1 MEAHQDEHSIVKMC
15 SVLQV
20 STSGFYKWKAKLRSG
35 KTEREKQKADLK
47 KKISQSFHASL
58 ATYGSPRVHQD
69 LIAWGYM
76 VSQKTVARY
85 MQEMK
90 VSAKPKVKYVVTTDS
105 THALHVYPN
114 LLKRVFQAAYPN
126 AIWVADITYVRTLEG
141 WLYVASI
148 MDLFSRK
155 IVGLNMSTSM
165 EKDLVLH
172 ALERAIVTR
181 RPPEGLI
188 HHSDRGSQY
197 CSNEYIEAL
206 TQAKATISM
215 SRKGDPYDNAC
226 IESFHA
232 TIKRELIY
240 RFRFQTR
247 NEAMKAIHH
256 YIYSRYN
263 ETRRHSTLNYQS
275 PNQFEKTYAQRINH
289 DSQKTIS

>member
-85 MQEMK
+85 MQEME
-90 VSAKPKVKYVVTTDS
+90 VSAKPKAKYVVTTDS

-114 LLKRVFQAAYPN
+114 LLKRVFQTAYPN

-215 SRKGDPYDNAC
+215 SRKGDP
-226 IESFHA
+226 
-232 TIKRELIY
+232 
-240 RFRFQTR
+240 
-247 NEAMKAIHH
+247 
-256 YIYSRYN
+256 
-263 ETRRHSTLNYQS
+263 
-275 PNQFEKTYAQRINH
+275 
-289 DSQKTIS
+289 